1 MPTNFVE
8 ELRWRGM
15 LHDCTPEAEKELLK
29 GSSVGYVGFDPTASS
44 LHIGNLAT
52 LMLLVHFQ
60 RAGHKPLALVG
71 GATGMI
77 GDPSGKMAERGLLAE
92 ETIQF
97 NLAGQRKQLE
107 KFLDF
112 DCGANAAEIV
122 NNYDWFKEIGWIDF
136 LRDVGKFI
144 TVNYMMAKD
153 SVKNRMENGISFTEF
168 SYQLMQGYD
177 FYWLYKNK
185 GCKIQMGG
193 SDQWGNITT
202 GTELIRRMDGG
213 DVWALTCP
221 LLTKADGQK
230 FGKSEQGNIWLDA
243 QMTSPYKFYQFW
255 LNVNDADLP
264 KLLRVFLL
272 ETQAEIE
279 GWEQTHAQNPN
290 ALKRILAEKLTERV
304 HSLADLQQ
312 AQQASNLLFGKSTL
326 ADFEQTLEPVL
337 QEVFETLPAKSFTAS
352 EFESIPTNLDLLA
365 AVIPLSKSE
374 LRRLVKGNGISINKG
389 KINEAQANEKPSFDL
404 LKNKYLLLQ
413 KGAKE
418 YFLVKI
424 NE

>member
-1 MPTNFVE
+1 
-8 ELRWRGM
+8 
-15 LHDCTPEAEKELLK
+15 
-29 GSSVGYVGFDPTASS
+29 
-44 LHIGNLAT
+44 
-52 LMLLVHFQ
+52 
-60 RAGHKPLALVG
+60 
-71 GATGMI
+71 
-77 GDPSGKMAERGLLAE
+77 
-92 ETIQF
+92 
-97 NLAGQRKQLE
+97 
-107 KFLDF
+107 
-112 DCGANAAEIV
+112 
-122 NNYDWFKEIGWIDF
+122 
-136 LRDVGKFI
+136 
-144 TVNYMMAKD
+144 MMAKD

-264 KLLRVFLL
+264 KLMRVFLL
-272 ETQAEIE
+272 ETQGEIE

-312 AQQASNLLFGKSTL
+312 AQQASGLLFGKSTL
-326 ADFEQTLEPVL
+326 ADFEQTPEPIL
-337 QEVFETLPAKSFTAS
+337 HEVFETLPAKSFTTS

-389 KINEAQANEKPSFDL
+389 KINEAQANEKPSFPL